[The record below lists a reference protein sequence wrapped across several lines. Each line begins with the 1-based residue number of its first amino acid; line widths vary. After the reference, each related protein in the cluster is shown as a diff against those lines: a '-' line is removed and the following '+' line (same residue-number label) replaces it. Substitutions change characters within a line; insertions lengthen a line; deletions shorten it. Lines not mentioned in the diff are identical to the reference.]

1 MTTTSPIDEAERAR
15 RTEFVRDTKAA
26 LAQDETLEARTKRR
40 EEKADEWARWFR
52 QNMEAAGC
60 SDPGQILPDAL
71 ARLEQITN
79 DQIVAAVHELKTAM
93 RGALK

>member
-1 MTTTSPIDEAERAR
+1 MTTTSPIDEAEHAR
-15 RTEFVRDTKAA
+15 RTEFVRDVRSAN
-26 LAQDETLEARTKRR
+26 AQGETLEARAKKR

-52 QNMEAAGC
+52 KNMEAAGC

>member
-1 MTTTSPIDEAERAR
+1 
-15 RTEFVRDTKAA
+15 
-26 LAQDETLEARTKRR
+26 
-40 EEKADEWARWFR
+40 
-52 QNMEAAGC
+52 MEAAGC

-79 DQIVAAVHELKTAM
+79 DQIVAAVHELKTAV